1 MTDNTI
7 CADIAVLGGGPAGYA
22 AALRAVRLG
31 KTVALIEADA
41 VGGTCLHRGCVPT
54 KALLRVGE
62 VADLTRSAARYGVQ
76 AELTGVDLAA
86 AHNFKRATVDR
97 FHTGL
102 QNLLRGSGITI
113 VEGRGRLENANTIRV
128 GDHVVEAD
136 SIVLA
141 TGSEAV
147 TPASIPVGARILTSD
162 QALTL
167 ETLPQRVA
175 VLGGGVI
182 GVEFASL
189 WASLGV
195 AVTIIEAMSRL
206 LPTEDLDVSKTL
218 ARAFRRRKIVARTG
232 TTVTAVTQDDA
243 EVRLEC
249 ATGEPVVADYLLVAV
264 GRRPRTADLGLEQ
277 LGITLDNGFV
287 KTDARLQT
295 SVPGIYAVGDLVAG
309 PQLAHRGFAHGM
321 FVADELAGL
330 APQPVDDTAVPR
342 IVYCHPEVAAVG
354 LTEARARDLHGDTI
368 RVARHDLGGNAKS
381 HLIDTA
387 GTVKV
392 IAHEDGGILGVHMV
406 GDRVGELIGEAQILY
421 GLDVDAQDAA
431 PLVHAHPTQGEAL
444 GEALLA
450 LAGKPF
456 HTQH

>member
-1 MTDNTI
+1 MTENAFR
-7 CADIAVLGGGPAGYA
+7 ADIAVLGGGPAGYA

-31 KTVALIEADA
+31 KTVTLIEGDA
-41 VGGTCLHRGCVPT
+41 LGGTCLHRGCVPT

-76 AELTGVDLAA
+76 AEFAGVDIAR
-86 AHNFKRATVDR
+86 AHEFKRATVDR

-102 QNLLRGSGITI
+102 QGLLRSSGITV
-113 VEGRGRLENANTIRV
+113 VEGRGRLENARTLRV
-128 GDHVVEAD
+128 GDNRVEAD

-141 TGSEAV
+141 TGSEPIM
-147 TPASIPVGARILTSD
+147 PASIPIGGRILTSD

-195 AVTIIEAMSRL
+195 AVTIIEALPCL
-206 LPTEDLDVSKTL
+206 LPTEDVDVSRAL
-218 ARAFRRRKIVARTG
+218 ARAFRRRKIGARTS
-232 TTVTAVTQDDA
+232 TTVTAVEQDAD
-243 EVRLEC
+243 EVQVHC
-249 ATGEPVVADYLLVAV
+249 ATGEPVSADYLLVAV

-277 LGITLDNGFV
+277 VGISLDNGFI

-321 FVADELAGL
+321 FVAEELAGL
-330 APQPVDDTAVPR
+330 APQPVDDTSVPR

-354 LTEARARDLHGDTI
+354 LTEERARDLHGDTI

-392 IAHEDGGILGVHMV
+392 IAHEDGRVLGVHMV
-406 GDRVGELIGEAQILY
+406 GDRVGELIGEAQLLY
-421 GLDVDAQDAA
+421 GLDVDAHHAA